1 MASLES
7 SNSLLLWIGGGI
19 LAAGLVIL
27 GGLWVYAITTAEDV
41 PGLVIFAL
49 LAVPVGFA
57 VLLVAVIRDRIVHK
71 KQENFLK
78 VDH

>member
-1 MASLES
+1 MTRPES

-27 GGLWVYAITTAEDV
+27 GGLWVFAITTAEDV
-41 PGLVIFAL
+41 PILLLMAL
-49 LAVPVGFA
+49 LAVPVGLA

-71 KQENFLK
+71 KQENFFK